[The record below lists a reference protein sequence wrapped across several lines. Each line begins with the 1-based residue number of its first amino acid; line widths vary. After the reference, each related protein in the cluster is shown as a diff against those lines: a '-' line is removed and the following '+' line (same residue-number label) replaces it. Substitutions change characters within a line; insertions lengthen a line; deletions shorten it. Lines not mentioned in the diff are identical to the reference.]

1 MKNFFS
7 KIPPEAAIT
16 ACSFLLSLFGILT
29 IGSSQSAAVSSLHF
43 VLRQSAFLVF
53 GICVLFA
60 ASRIDFNIW
69 QKTAP
74 WTAGITWLFLLC
86 LIFFGTP
93 INRMTGWFKIGSFTL
108 QPSEFGRIFYLL
120 ILTRLL
126 STDFNEKKRFALV
139 LIFTGVWLLPI
150 AKQPDFGMV
159 FVHGT
164 TFVVMAYL
172 AGISLKYLAL
182 LPAFAC
188 LALGGV
194 LLKYPYVVRRFTG
207 FLFPELD
214 PQGSG
219 WHIRQFTFA
228 IARGGWAGSK
238 MDGAMWSNA
247 YLPFSYNDS
256 AGAALLE
263 TIGWAGAMIPAALFC
278 ILILAYGKLALQ
290 EELSRQAQFFIAG
303 TAVFTAAQMLTHMA
317 INLTLIPPS
326 GLVLPF
332 ISYGGSALTSS
343 FLMAGIALSASKGKK
358 DHSKDH
364 NKITKEVFYGT
375 KQQ

>member
-1 MKNFFS
+1 MKNLFS
-7 KIPPEAAIT
+7 KIPPEAAII

-43 VLRQSAFLVF
+43 VLRQSGFLILSI
-53 GICVLFA
+53 GVLFA
-60 ASRIDFNIW
+60 AYRIKFSFW
-69 QKTAP
+69 QKIAP
-74 WTAGITWLFLLC
+74 WTAGIIWLVLLY

-93 INRMTGWFKIGSFTL
+93 INRMTGWFRIGSFTL

-120 ILTRLL
+120 ILAKLL
-126 STDFNEKKRFALV
+126 STDCNETKRFVIAI
-139 LIFTGVWLLPI
+139 IFTGFWLLPI

-159 FVHGT
+159 FVHGI

-172 AGISLKYLAL
+172 AGISLKHLAV
-182 LPAFAC
+182 LPVFAC

-194 LLKYPYVVRRFTG
+194 LLKYPYVVRRFYG

-228 IARGGWAGSK
+228 IARGGCSGSK
-238 MDGAMWSNA
+238 MGGAMWSNA

-263 TIGWAGAMIPAALFC
+263 TIGWAGAIIPAVLFC
-278 ILILAYGKLALQ
+278 ILILSYGKLALQ
-290 EELSRQAQFFIAG
+290 KACSHQAQFVIAG
-303 TAVFTAAQMLTHMA
+303 TAVFTAVQMLTHMA

-332 ISYGGSALTSS
+332 ISYGGSALTSL
-343 FLMAGIALSASKGKK
+343 FLMAGIALSASKENK
-358 DHSKDH
+358 DDPTI
-364 NKITKEVFYGT
+364 ITK
-375 KQQ
+375 

>member
-1 MKNFFS
+1 MKNIFS
-7 KIPPEAAIT
+7 KIPPETAII

-43 VLRQSAFLVF
+43 TLRQSAFLVF
-53 GICVLFA
+53 SLCVLVA
-60 ASRIDFNIW
+60 AYRIKFSFW

-74 WTAGITWLFLLC
+74 WTAGIIWLFLLY

-93 INRMTGWFKIGSFTL
+93 INRMTGWFRIGSFTL

-120 ILTRLL
+120 MLAKLL
-126 STDFNEKKRFALV
+126 STDFDEKKRFV
-139 LIFTGVWLLPI
+139 LAAVFTGFWLLPI

-159 FVHGT
+159 FVHGI

-172 AGISLKYLAL
+172 AGIALKYLAV
-182 LPAFAC
+182 LPVFAC
-188 LALGGV
+188 VALGGV
-194 LLKYPYVVRRFTG
+194 LLKYPYVVRRFYG

-228 IARGGWAGSK
+228 IARGGWSGSK
-238 MDGAMWSNA
+238 MGGAMWSNA

-263 TIGWAGAMIPAALFC
+263 TIGWAGAMIPAALFG
-278 ILILAYGKLALQ
+278 ILILSYCKLALRK
-290 EELSRQAQFFIAG
+290 ELSLQAQFVIAG
-303 TAVFTAAQMLTHMA
+303 TAVFTAVQMLTHMA

-332 ISYGGSALTSS
+332 ISYGGSALTSL
-343 FLMAGIALSASKGKK
+343 FLMAGIALSASKENK
-358 DHSKDH
+358 DDST
-364 NKITKEVFYGT
+364 ITT
-375 KQQ
+375 K